1 MTLSKAATAL
11 IASTAAL
18 ITLPAMAGTTSEP
31 GAKQLDVSV
40 AGYDLTKSADAQ
52 IVYYKIQK
60 AAKRVCRSTLV
71 RETLRER
78 MDEMQCREDAI
89 ESAVAQLDA
98 SALTFVMLE
107 RTQAS

>member
-18 ITLPAMAGTTSEP
+18 ITLPAMAGSISEP
-31 GAKQLDVSV
+31 GVKQLEISV

-60 AAKRVCRSTLV
+60 AAKRVCRNSLV

-78 MDEMQCREDAI
+78 IEEMDCREDAI
-89 ESAVAQLDA
+89 ESAVAQLD
-98 SALTFVMLE
+98 SPALTFVMLE
-107 RTQAS
+107 RTRAS

>member
-18 ITLPAMAGTTSEP
+18 ITLPAMAGTSSEP
-31 GAKQLDVSV
+31 GVKQLNVSV

-60 AAKRVCRSTLV
+60 AAKRVCRNSLV

-78 MDEMQCREDAI
+78 MEELECREDAI
-89 ESAVAQLDA
+89 ESAAAQLDA
-98 SALTFVMLE
+98 PTLTFVMHE
-107 RTQAS
+107 RTRTS

>member
-1 MTLSKAATAL
+1 MTLSKTATAL
-11 IASTAAL
+11 IAATAAL
-18 ITLPAMAGTTSEP
+18 VTLPAMAGTSGEP
-31 GAKQLDVSV
+31 GVKQLSVSI

-60 AAKRVCRSTLV
+60 AAKRVCRTTTV

-78 MDEMQCREDAI
+78 IEEMDCRENAI

-98 SALTFVMLE
+98 PALTFVMLE
-107 RTQAS
+107 RTRAS